1 MKAENHNYRH
11 ILRTVCKKNSKIRLQ
26 YKEKLSQMKNL
37 IISRKNLINKKKLV
51 KISNYEGKYLK
62 QFRDYIIT
70 I

>member
-37 IISRKNLINKKKLV
+37 INKKKLV